1 MKKLFFFI
9 SVFVLMLASAT
20 VSAAAVT
27 NDVVKVGL
35 YYGSNALYSANAQ
48 VVTDKGEGFELGYY
62 DKERQFVSL
71 GYIEE
76 NSVSVT
82 PDGDIHYGSD
92 GEITSGSGKSVLGGW
107 HVQLPKEYPDFDAAQ
122 QAGRNKGGYVACV
135 DGKFYV
141 RAGSYVSE
149 QEAVTAAVEMGG
161 LVIAPS
167 STGVTVTAR
176 AEQRILFQFDYEG
189 WYDFALQAGQ
199 KGSEPTQTWFKSKK
213 YYGGFEYRRV
223 SGSASLYVCSVVGLE
238 DYIKCVA
245 PYEMSNS
252 WPLEA
257 LKAQAICARTY
268 VVRVGERHS
277 KYGFDVCNTED
288 CQVYY
293 GVDFQ
298 YKSHTDVSDEAVEA
312 TAGLCMYYEGKPI
325 YAVYSASNGGAS
337 EDGKNVWGSSDHPYL
352 QGKADPYEASV
363 ANKISGYNYSVSYTA
378 ASLGSRMASR
388 YSGYQLGTLASVY
401 VSEYTPN
408 GNVYAV
414 TFVDKNGKSYTV
426 KGETCR
432 IALGTRSQRFT
443 INGGNATRYFVN
455 EGDTIASIGGSY
467 VIGGD
472 GTISVY
478 DDTPYVITSAGVEE
492 ISSNQSGGSDI
503 ANGILIEG
511 SGNGHNV
518 GMSQWG
524 ANAMAKQGYSYRDIL
539 NFYYTGITIQ

>member
-1 MKKLFFFI
+1 MKKILYYCTLL
-9 SVFVLMLASAT
+9 VLLMASFT
-20 VSAAAVT
+20 VSASAVT

-35 YYGSNALYSANAQ
+35 YYGSNSLYSANAQ
-48 VVTDKGEGFELGYY
+48 VVTGLGDGFELGYY
-62 DKERQFVSL
+62 DEARQFVSL

-82 PDGDIHYGSD
+82 PDGSIAYGKD
-92 GEITSGSGKSVLGGW
+92 GEITSGSGQTVLGGW
-107 HVQLPKEYPDFDAAQ
+107 HVQIPETYPDFATAQ
-122 QAGRNKGGYVACV
+122 QAADARGGYVACV
-135 DGKFYV
+135 DGVFYV
-141 RAGSYVSE
+141 RVGSYLSE
-149 QEAVTAAVEMGG
+149 GEAVTAAVELGG
-161 LVIAPS
+161 TVVGPS
-167 STGVTVTAR
+167 ATGVTVTAR
-176 AEQRILFQFDYEG
+176 AEQRILFQFDYKG
-189 WYDFALQAGQ
+189 WYDFALQACRSGN
-199 KGSEPTQTWFKSKK
+199 EPTQTWFKAKK
-213 YYGGFEYRRV
+213 YYGGFQYRRV
-223 SGSASLYVCSVVGLE
+223 SGSNSLYVYSVVGLE
-238 DYIKCVA
+238 DYIKCVV

-268 VVRVGERHS
+268 VTRVGERHS
-277 KYGFDVCNTED
+277 KYGFDVCNSED
-288 CQVYY
+288 CQVYF

-298 YKSHTDVSDEAVEA
+298 YNDHTTVSDEAVEA

-337 EDGKNVWGSSDHPYL
+337 EDAKNIWSTEHPYL
-352 QGKADPYEASV
+352 KGKADPYEASI

-378 ASLGSRMASR
+378 SSLGSRLASR
-388 YSGYQLGTLASVY
+388 YSGYKLGTLASVY

-408 GNVYAV
+408 GNVYSV
-414 TFVDKNGKSYTV
+414 TFVDQSGKTYTV

-432 IALGTRSQRFT
+432 IALGTKSQRFT

-472 GTISVY
+472 GSVSVY
-478 DDTPYVITSAGVEE
+478 NDTPYVITSAGVEE
-492 ISSNQSGGSDI
+492 ISSNQQSGSDI

-511 SGNGHNV
+511 TGNGHNV

>member
-1 MKKLFFFI
+1 MKKLFFMI
-9 SVFVLMLASAT
+9 SVFVLLMASAT
-20 VSAAAVT
+20 VSASAVT
-27 NDVVKVGL
+27 NGVVKVGL
-35 YYGSNALYSANAQ
+35 YYGNNAIYSANAQ
-48 VVTDKGEGFELGYY
+48 VVTGKGEGFELGYY
-62 DKERQFVSL
+62 DEARQFVPL
-71 GYIEE
+71 GYIAE
-76 NSVSVT
+76 NSISVT
-82 PDGDIHYGSD
+82 PDGNINYGNDS
-92 GEITSGSGKSVLGGW
+92 EITSGSGKTTLGGW
-107 HVQLPKEYPDFDAAQ
+107 HVQLPELYPDFNAAQ
-122 QAGRNKGGYVACV
+122 QAANAYGGYVACV
-135 DGKFYV
+135 DGMFYV
-141 RAGSYVSE
+141 RAGSYLSE
-149 QEAVTAAVEMGG
+149 GEAASAAMTLGG
-161 LVIAPS
+161 TVVGPS

-176 AEQRILFQFDYEG
+176 SEQRILFQFDYRG
-189 WYDFALQAGQ
+189 WYDLALQAKQ
-199 KGSEPTQTWFKSKK
+199 YGSEPTQTWFKSKK

-268 VVRVGERHS
+268 VMRVGERHS

-312 TAGLCMYYEGKPI
+312 TAGLCMYYNGKPI

-337 EDGKNVWGSSDHPYL
+337 EDSKNVWGSSDHPYL

-363 ANKISGYNYSVSYTA
+363 ASKISGYNYSVSYTA
-378 ASLGSRMASR
+378 SSLGSRMASR
-388 YSGYQLGTLASVY
+388 YSAYKLGTLASVY

-414 TFVDKNGKSYTV
+414 TFVDRSGKTYTV

-432 IALGTRSQRFT
+432 IALGTKSQRFT

-472 GTISVY
+472 GSVSVY
-478 DDTPYVITSAGVEE
+478 NETPYVITSAGVEE
-492 ISSNQSGGSDI
+492 IGGSKQSGGDI
-503 ANGILIEG
+503 SGGILIEG
-511 SGNGHNV
+511 TGNGHNV

>member
-1 MKKLFFFI
+1 MKKLFFLI
-9 SVFVLMLASAT
+9 SAFVLLMASAT
-20 VSAAAVT
+20 VSASAVT
-27 NDVVKVGL
+27 NDMVKVGL
-35 YYGSNALYSANAQ
+35 YYGSDALYSANAQ

-62 DKERQFVSL
+62 DEDRDFISL

-76 NSVSVT
+76 NSISVT
-82 PDGDIHYGSD
+82 PDGNIRYGSD
-92 GEITSGSGKSVLGGW
+92 GEITSGTGKNVLGGW
-107 HVQLPKEYPDFDAAQ
+107 HVQLPDMYADFDEASEAA
-122 QAGRNKGGYVACV
+122 ADMDGYVAFV
-135 DGKFYV
+135 DDVFYV
-141 RAGSYVSE
+141 RVGSYESE
-149 QEAVTAAVEMGG
+149 REAVTAAVELGG
-161 LVIAPS
+161 TVVGPS

-176 AEQRILFQFDYEG
+176 AERRILFQFDTDG
-189 WYDFALQAGQ
+189 WYDFAVQACQ
-199 KGSEPTQTWFKSKK
+199 KGREPAQTWFKSKK
-213 YYGGFEYRRV
+213 YYGGFQYRRV
-223 SGSASLYVCSVVGLE
+223 SGTESLYVYSVVGLE
-238 DYIKCVA
+238 DYVKCVA

-298 YKSHTDVSDEAVEA
+298 YKSHTDVSDRAVEE
-312 TAGLCMYYEGKPI
+312 TEGLCMYYGGKPI

-337 EDGKNVWGSSDHPYL
+337 EDAKNIWGTEYSYL
-352 QGKADPYEASV
+352 KGKADPYEASI
-363 ANKISGYNYSVSYTA
+363 ANSISGYQYSVSYTA
-378 ASLGSRMASR
+378 ASLGSRLASR
-388 YSGYQLGTLASVY
+388 YSSYNLGTLKSVY
-401 VSEYTPN
+401 VSEYTPS

-414 TFVDKNGKSYTV
+414 TLVDKSGKTYTV

-455 EGDTIASIGGSY
+455 EGDTIASVSGSY

-472 GTISVY
+472 GSVSLY
-478 DDTPYVITSAGVEE
+478 NDTAYVITSAGVEE
-492 ISSNQSGGSDI
+492 IGGNKQNDISD
-503 ANGILIEG
+503 GILIEG
-511 SGNGHNV
+511 TGNGHNV